1 MQSHTRIKKK
11 ILKKTKK
18 STPEVPD
25 VSNTGVFHGKT
36 QMLSCSSSTCPS
48 TGAPVQE
55 NFIITCSHHVLRV
68 TNLGNISDAQL
79 FPRCFGKL
87 CQSCH
92 LSDRLISGEQSPFW
106 SPTETVP
113 FILELGSCSYV
124 LWVQN
129 KAPAGFLANCLF
141 SALGTV
147 VINVTGEV
155 KKSGTKLLL
164 RTIYTVTLIWVLKIE
179 SIHTT
184 HFI

>member
-1 MQSHTRIKKK
+1 MDYIHKYTYLYIQQITVSCTERLSNRQVLNNTGQGALPHLVVSLNSCENGRQVSMDDSTCSVMQSHTRIKKK
-11 ILKKTKK
+11 KLKKTKK

-92 LSDRLISGEQSPFW
+92 LSDRLISGEQSPF
-106 SPTETVP
+106 
-113 FILELGSCSYV
+113 
-124 LWVQN
+124 
-129 KAPAGFLANCLF
+129 
-141 SALGTV
+141 
-147 VINVTGEV
+147 
-155 KKSGTKLLL
+155 
-164 RTIYTVTLIWVLKIE
+164 
-179 SIHTT
+179 
-184 HFI
+184 